1 MSETTSGPIRP
12 GFRIGVT
19 VALAV
24 LLSMTAGVAVA
35 ATAPWSA
42 PVTVAD
48 GHDAAVASVVAPD
61 GTITVVFGE
70 YTAAGIQTATSI
82 DSGATW
88 GPAVTVG
95 SGGDYAFRPS
105 IAATSSGLLAVTW
118 VEEIDLTGV
127 RSIWVATSSDQGASW
142 DAPVAL
148 PTVTTY
154 SDDPIIASSNS
165 NGFTVVWKE
174 DFEKVTSSSLD
185 GGSTW
190 SSAVILSLNMNS
202 YGAASVVPTGVD
214 EVVAI
219 FQEFDGLAGEYSIQ
233 SARSTDGGVTWDAK
247 VAVTPAWSGGLGNGR
262 YVIGVSPSTGS
273 VVAFWTH
280 GLPGF
285 TDGLFAA
292 TSSDGGASWGATIQ
306 VVGPVDDL
314 SEFRVQAVDSTSAGV
329 LWYQWA
335 GPSSAIAY
343 STVAVGA
350 ASASAPVV
358 INPDPSAYYE
368 RLPSLATFGDIR
380 VATWLQLGDTPALSG
395 YYVSA
400 SCDAGATWNAP
411 AELAIGAD
419 VNDSHALALV
429 SGGVFTAFWGSYDP
443 VLDTDTLSAS
453 STDEPCTQTAVVTLA
468 NTGSSIPV
476 PAALAALAML
486 ALGAGFVFMRRTKSI

>member
-1 MSETTSGPIRP
+1 LLVGA
-12 GFRIGVT
+12 T

-24 LLSMTAGVAVA
+24 LLSMTAGVAAA

-42 PVTVAD
+42 PVPVVD

-61 GTITVVFGE
+61 GTITIVFGE
-70 YTAAGIQTATSI
+70 YSAVGIQTATST

-88 GPAVTVG
+88 GSAAAVG
-95 SGGDYAFRPS
+95 SGGDYAYRPT
-105 IAATSSGLLAVTW
+105 IASSSSGLLAVTW
-118 VEEIDLTGV
+118 VEDVAGSQAIY
-127 RSIWVATSSDQGASW
+127 VATSADQGSTWSA
-142 DAPVAL
+142 AIAL
-148 PTVTTY
+148 PTISTSVD
-154 SDDPIIASSNS
+154 SPVIASSNS

-174 DFEKVTSSSLD
+174 DFDKVASSSAD
-185 GGSTW
+185 GGLTW
-190 SSAVILSLNMNS
+190 SPASVLSQNLNS
-202 YGAASVVPTGVD
+202 YGDASVVPTGID
-214 EVVAI
+214 NVVAI
-219 FQEFDGLAGEYSIQ
+219 FIEFNGNDNEYSIQ
-233 SARSTDGGVTWDAK
+233 SARSADGGVTWAAK

-262 YVIGVSPSTGS
+262 YVIGVSPSTDS

-292 TSSDGGASWGATIQ
+292 TSSNGGASWGSTIQ
-306 VVGPVDDL
+306 VVGPVDEL
-314 SEFRVQAVDSTSAGV
+314 SEFRVQVVSPTTAGV
-329 LWYQWA
+329 LWYHWA

-358 INPDPSAYYE
+358 INPDGSAYYD

-380 VATWLQLGDTPALSG
+380 VATWLQLGDSPALSG

-419 VNDSHALALV
+419 VNDSNALALA
-429 SGGVFTAFWGSYDP
+429 SGGVFTTYWGSYD
-443 VLDTDTLSAS
+443 VGIDDDTISAS
-453 STDEPCTQTAVVTLA
+453 STDVPCTQTAVATLA
-468 NTGSSIPV
+468 NTGSSDVLPT
-476 PAALAALAML
+476 ALVAVAML
-486 ALGAGFVFMRRTKSI
+486 VLGAGFVFVRRAKSV